1 MAMEHAGPA
10 TTLVRGLRR
19 LEPGDWRRIEA
30 AAFHSEPDVLDCLD
44 GDPPSQR
51 HRRWLST
58 RRRPSALATRL
69 AALPAQRLAA
79 IREDLLRAIADLR
92 NRQLIDDA
100 TAVRAAEAPPGRLG
114 VRLSA

>member
-1 MAMEHAGPA
+1 MSMEHAGPA

-19 LEPGDWRRIEA
+19 LDPGDWQRIEA
-30 AAFHSEPDVLDCLD
+30 AAFHAEPGVLDTL
-44 GDPPSQR
+44 GRTPEPQGLGRWLRTR
-51 HRRWLST
+51 HRPAT
-58 RRRPSALATRL
+58 LATSL
-69 AALPAQRLAA
+69 AALPAPRLAA

-114 VRLSA
+114 MRLSA

>member
-1 MAMEHAGPA
+1 MSMEHVGPA
-10 TTLVRGLRR
+10 TTLARGLRR
-19 LEPGDWRRIEA
+19 LEPDDWRRIEA
-30 AAFHSEPDVLDCLD
+30 AAFHAEPEVLDCLD
-44 GDPPSQR
+44 SDPHPQR

-58 RRRPSALATRL
+58 RRRPTALATRL

-100 TAVRAAEAPPGRLG
+100 TAVRAAEAPPGHLG
-114 VRLSA
+114 LRLSS

>member
-1 MAMEHAGPA
+1 MSMEHAGPA

-30 AAFHSEPDVLDCLD
+30 AAFHTEPGVLDCL
-44 GDPPSQR
+44 GRDPEAQR
-51 HRRWLST
+51 PIRWPGT
-58 RRRPSALATRL
+58 RRRSAALAMKL
-69 AALPAQRLAA
+69 AALPAPRLAA

-100 TAVRAAEAPPGRLG
+100 TAVRAAEAPPGHLG
-114 VRLSA
+114 TRLSA